1 MFSHTGHIS
10 SEVLGGD
17 DYQYDLSE
25 GRGVCQEIQRRG
37 IFGTVFREVML
48 EIVPDLSLDSS
59 VMRTTRQIN
68 AGRML
73 LSEAASKVV
82 IHIPGVPTVLV
93 K

>member
-1 MFSHTGHIS
+1 MTPGLL
-10 SEVLGGD
+10 ECRGGA
-17 DYQYDLSE
+17 
-25 GRGVCQEIQRRG
+25 RRKDN
-37 IFGTVFREVML
+37 TRWVL

>member
-1 MFSHTGHIS
+1 MPGNP
-10 SEVLGGD
+10 E
-17 DYQYDLSE
+17 E
-25 GRGVCQEIQRRG
+25 GNFRYCVEN
-37 IFGTVFREVML
+37 TVL

-59 VMRTTRQIN
+59 VMMTTRQIN